1 MRRPGKEPEEPLL
14 FDLPLDSP
22 EPAASEVASAKRTV
36 PREAPPAPL
45 PLRAREREERTDPA
59 LPVRGP
65 AAEPRAAG
73 PIGVPVGRRLGAG
86 LFDLLLHTVV
96 VAGLYLGSRLLG
108 LRLTW
113 TDWPA
118 ALLFVVP
125 FSFLYSVVP
134 LAFWGKTPGMA
145 STGLLSQNAKGDP
158 LTFDQTARRWLG
170 GLLTLATLALPLLV
184 TGRRRSLAD
193 VLSGSVT
200 LDAR

>member
-1 MRRPGKEPEEPLL
+1 MRRTGKEPEEPLL

-22 EPAASEVASAKRTV
+22 EPAASEVTAAKRSKS
-36 PREAPPAPL
+36 PREAAPVPL
-45 PLRAREREERTDPA
+45 PLRARERSDPA
-59 LPVRGP
+59 LPSR
-65 AAEPRAAG
+65 AAEIEPRAAAVPG
-73 PIGVPVGRRLGAG
+73 IPVGRRLGAG
-86 LFDLLLHTVV
+86 LLDLLLHAVI
-96 VAGLYLGSRLLG
+96 VAGLYLGSRSLG
-108 LRLTW
+108 LRPTW

-118 ALLFVVP
+118 ALLFVLP

-145 STGLLSQNAKGDP
+145 STSLLSQNAKGDP

-184 TGRRRSLAD
+184 SGRRRSLAD

-200 LDAR
+200 VDAR